1 MTPEQPRAAEIRTP
15 DQRLRVF
22 VSSTLG
28 ELADERAAVSRAVTS
43 LRLAP
48 ILFEL
53 GARPHPPQEL
63 YRAYLAQ
70 SDIFV
75 GIYWQRYGWVGPGMD
90 ISGLEDEFLLS
101 EGMPRLLYIK
111 TPAPDREAGLS
122 AMIGKLQTEGTTAY
136 KSFRS
141 LRELARLV
149 RDDLAVLLSE
159 RFTNGGTA
167 PSTTPATAA
176 TAPVSRT
183 LPSVSTALFGREQDI
198 EAVAALLEDPDVRLV
213 TLTGPGGIGK
223 TRLAIA
229 VGERME
235 HRLSTAPVFVPLASI
250 GRPELVLPRIA
261 AAVGATI
268 EGARPI
274 LDVLIE
280 HLADRP
286 TLLVLDNLEQVTAVA
301 PELDALLTRC
311 PGLKILATSR
321 TVLRLRAENAYAVEP
336 LAIPSLG
343 TNPTVEQAAALP
355 PVQLFVERAR
365 AVRRDFALTA
375 SNAPAVAEICAR
387 LDGLPLAIE
396 LAAARI
402 RLLDPA
408 ALRSRLGTRLDAL
421 GAGPVDLAEHQRTL
435 RATIEWSV
443 DLLDE
448 PERDLLA
455 ALSVFVDGWTLEAAV
470 AVAGVDENR
479 TLDLLDSLSGHSL
492 VSIALT
498 DSGPRFRML
507 ETVKEFSTELASET
521 PRLADIGARHATYF
535 LEFVETTKWPLPDEK
550 AWAER
555 LETEEGNIREAIGW
569 LFVHDIAPLPRTLR
583 YLWRFW
589 QLRDRM
595 SEGRVWVADLMPRVA
610 TLDNHAQAE
619 LWLTA
624 AMTALEVGDDDG
636 ALKTAEA
643 LERLTGNLD
652 DPYVESATQLAM
664 SWALPLRGDL
674 DGALAAA
681 AASLQGFRQQDEP
694 FMAANA
700 AYTLGMLEL
709 ARSHYELARQHLSEV
724 RSLGQRLGSNW
735 LTAVS
740 GIELSTIGVEAGEVE
755 AGRLD
760 DAQAL
765 LVESLAGA
773 SAERSTLTATFC
785 LVAFARLA
793 LARNDGRSAAV
804 ALGAVAGLRERA
816 GLLAWPMVRSSEAD
830 LRARV
835 EASLDQADFKAAFGE
850 GSGLNLRD
858 AVSMIRGE
866 DATEPAAE

>member
-1 MTPEQPRAAEIRTP
+1 MTQEQNQAAEIRTP

-48 ILFEL
+48 VLFEL

-70 SDIFV
+70 SDIFI
-75 GIYWQRYGWVGPGMD
+75 GIYWQRYGWVGPGME

-111 TPAPDREAGLS
+111 TPAPEREAGLS
-122 AMIGKLQTEGTTAY
+122 AMIGKLQNEGTSAY

-141 LRELARLV
+141 LRELGRLV
-149 RDDLAVLLSE
+149 RDDLAILLSE
-159 RFTNGGTA
+159 RFANGGGAAPRTA
-167 PSTTPATAA
+167 PATSRIEPG
-176 TAPVSRT
+176 TRT
-183 LPSVSTALFGREQDI
+183 LPSPSTALIGREQDI
-198 EAVAALLEDPDVRLV
+198 DAVSSLLDAPDVRLV

-229 VGERME
+229 VGQRIENRSS
-235 HRLSTAPVFVPLASI
+235 RPTVFVPLASI
-250 GRPELVLPRIA
+250 SQAELVLPRIA

-268 EGARPI
+268 EGTRPV
-274 LDVLIE
+274 LDVLAE
-280 HLADRP
+280 HLTDKPA
-286 TLLVLDNLEQVTAVA
+286 LLVLDNLEQVAAVA
-301 PELDALLTRC
+301 TDLDALLTQC

-321 TVLRLRAENAYAVEP
+321 TVLRLRAEHAYMVEP
-336 LAIPSLG
+336 LTIPRLAE
-343 TNPTVEQAAALP
+343 NPTVEQVAALP
-355 PVQLFVERAR
+355 AVQLFVERAR

-375 SNAPAVAEICAR
+375 SNAAAVAEICSR

-408 ALRSRLGTRLDAL
+408 SLLSRLGTRLDAL
-421 GAGPVDLAEHQRTL
+421 GAGPVDLPEHQRTL

-443 DLLDE
+443 GLLDDS
-448 PERDLLA
+448 ERDMLA

-470 AVAGVDENR
+470 AVAGVDENQ

-492 VSIALT
+492 VSIAVT

-507 ETVKEFSTELASET
+507 ETVKEFSAELAGTT
-521 PRLADIGARHATYF
+521 PRLAEIEANHAAYF
-535 LEFVETTKWPLPDEK
+535 REFVETTRWPLPDET

-555 LETEEGNIREAIGW
+555 LETEEGNTRQAIGW
-569 LFVHDIAPLPRTLR
+569 FLVHDIAPLPHMLR
-583 YLWRFW
+583 ILWRFW
-589 QLRDRM
+589 ELRDRM
-595 SEGRVWVADLMPRVA
+595 SEGRAWVDDLMPRIA
-610 TLDNHAQAE
+610 SLDDHAQAE

-624 AMTALEVGDDDG
+624 AMTALEIGNDDS
-636 ALKTAEA
+636 ALAAADA
-643 LERLTGNLD
+643 LERLQGNLD
-652 DPYVESATQLAM
+652 DPYVESAAQLAM
-664 SWALPLRGDL
+664 SWALPIRGDL
-674 DGALAAA
+674 DGALEAAT
-681 AASLQGFRQQDEP
+681 ASLHSFRQQDEP

-700 AYTLGMLEL
+700 AFTLGMLEL
-709 ARSHYELARQHLSEV
+709 ARSRHEPAQRHLSEV
-724 RSLGQRLGSNW
+724 RSLGDQLGSNW

-740 GIELSTIGVEAGEVE
+740 CIQLSTVEID

-773 SAERSTLTATFC
+773 GAERSTLTVTFC

-793 LARNDGRSAAV
+793 LARNDGRTAAI
-804 ALGAVAGLRERA
+804 ALGAVDGLRDRA
-816 GLLAWPMVRSSEAD
+816 GVRAWPMVRSSEAA
-830 LRARV
+830 LLGNV
-835 EASLDQADFKAAFGE
+835 EASLDQTDFKTAFNE
-850 GSGLNLRD
+850 GARLNLRE
-858 AVSMIRGE
+858 AVGVIRGDDPSE
-866 DATEPAAE
+866 RLAE